1 MKLGEIA
8 HTRTGDKGN
17 LCNIC
22 VVPYNDE
29 DYPLLKEKVTAAR
42 VREFYKDICCGEVER
57 YEVCLLYTS
66 IYIIVYL
73 NNEY

>member
-29 DYPLLKEKVTAAR
+29 DYPLL
-42 VREFYKDICCGEVER
+42 
-57 YEVCLLYTS
+57 
-66 IYIIVYL
+66 
-73 NNEY
+73 

>member
-1 MKLGEIA
+1 MKLGKIA

-57 YEVCLLYTS
+57 YEVDS
-66 IYIIVYL
+66 IC
-73 NNEY
+73 

>member
-29 DYPLLKEKVTAAR
+29 DYPLLKEKVTAER

-57 YEVCLLYTS
+57 YILFAQ
-66 IYIIVYL
+66 
-73 NNEY
+73 

>member
-29 DYPLLKEKVTAAR
+29 DYPLLKEKVPAAR

-57 YEVCLLYTS
+57 
-66 IYIIVYL
+66 
-73 NNEY
+73 